1 MKQKLNKLEKYWVMY
16 DVGNSA
22 FALLVSTII
31 PIYFK
36 NMATENGVSA
46 ADSTAYLS
54 YAISISTLIVA
65 ILGPVLGTVAD
76 GKNRKKPLFTLF
88 MLIGV
93 LGCAAL
99 ALPKSAILFLVVFV
113 ITKVGFSG
121 SLIFYDS
128 MLVDVTTDERMDDV
142 SSQGY
147 AWGYIGS
154 CVPFVVSLALIFGAD
169 YIGISG
175 TVATAGAFIINALWW
190 VVVTIPLLKNYKQ
203 NYYVET
209 KVNGVKE
216 TIKRLGTV
224 CGEIKKDKKVF
235 LFLVAFFFYI
245 DGVYTIIE
253 MATSYGKDVGIN
265 DTSLLLAL
273 LLTQIVAFPCA
284 IIFGKLAQKFETS
297 RLITVCIGAYFLVAI
312 YALWLDA
319 AWKFW
324 VMATFVGVFQG
335 AIQALSRSYFA
346 KIIPKEKSSE
356 YFGIFDIFGKGAS
369 FMGTMLMGIST
380 QIFHTSKAGVIVI
393 ASMFVI
399 GFVIFKIQSQTMQ
412 RGEKRSLA
420 VSRTRDEFEAE
431 TENDYDDYDY
441 GYEDDYEPGD
451 MDFAEERF

>member
-36 NMATENGVSA
+36 NMATQNSISA

-88 MLIGV
+88 MMVGV
-93 LGCAAL
+93 IGCAAL
-99 ALPKSAILFLVVFV
+99 ALPKSAMLFLVVFV

-154 CVPFVVSLALIFGAD
+154 CVPFIASLALIFGAD

-175 TVATAGAFIINALWW
+175 TMATAIAFVINALWW
-190 VVVTIPLLKNYKQ
+190 AVVTIPLLKNYKQ

-209 KVNGVKE
+209 RTSGVTE
-216 TIKRLGTV
+216 TVKRLGSV
-224 CGEIKKDKKVF
+224 CGEIKNNKKVF

-253 MATSYGKDVGIN
+253 MATSYGKDVGIS

-284 IIFGKLAQKFETS
+284 IIFGRLAQKFDTA
-297 RLITVCIGAYFLVAI
+297 RLIAVCIGAYFLVAV

-324 VMATFVGVFQG
+324 MMATFVGVFQG
-335 AIQALSRSYFA
+335 AIQALSRSYYA
-346 KIIPKEKSSE
+346 RIIPKEKSSE

-369 FMGTMLMGIST
+369 FMGTMFMGIST

-393 ASMFVI
+393 AAMFVI
-399 GFVIFKIQSQTMQ
+399 GFVVFKLQANAMQ
-412 RGEKRSLA
+412 HKEKDFA
-420 VSRTRDEFEAE
+420 QKNVRDEFEAE
-431 TENDYDDYDY
+431 DQNDYYED
-441 GYEDDYEPGD
+441 EDDYEIGD

>member
-36 NMATENGVSA
+36 NMATQNGISA

-99 ALPKSAILFLVVFV
+99 ALPKSAMLFLVVFV

-154 CVPFVVSLALIFGAD
+154 CVPFIASLALIFGAD

-175 TVATAGAFIINALWW
+175 TMATAIAFVINALWW
-190 VVVTIPLLKNYKQ
+190 AVVTIPLLKNYKQ

-209 KVNGVKE
+209 RTSGVTE
-216 TIKRLGTV
+216 TVKRLGSV
-224 CGEIKKDKKVF
+224 CGEIKNDKKVF

-253 MATSYGKDVGIN
+253 MATSYGKDVGIS

-284 IIFGKLAQKFETS
+284 IIFGRLAQKFDTA
-297 RLITVCIGAYFLVAI
+297 RLIAVCIGAYFLVAV

-324 VMATFVGVFQG
+324 MMATFVGVFQG
-335 AIQALSRSYFA
+335 AIQALSRSYYA
-346 KIIPKEKSSE
+346 RIIPKEKSSE

-393 ASMFVI
+393 AAMFVI
-399 GFVIFKIQSQTMQ
+399 GFVVFKLQANAMQ
-412 RGEKRSLA
+412 YKEKDFA
-420 VSRTRDEFEAE
+420 QKNVRDEFEAE
-431 TENDYDDYDY
+431 DQNDYYED
-441 GYEDDYEPGD
+441 EDDYEIGD

>member
-36 NMATENGVSA
+36 NMATQNGISA

-88 MLIGV
+88 MMVGV
-93 LGCAAL
+93 IGCAAL
-99 ALPKSAILFLVVFV
+99 ALPKSAMLFLVVFV

-154 CVPFVVSLALIFGAD
+154 CVPFIASLALIFGAD

-175 TVATAGAFIINALWW
+175 TMATAIAFVINALWW
-190 VVVTIPLLKNYKQ
+190 AVVTIPLLKNYKQ

-209 KVNGVKE
+209 RTSGVTE
-216 TIKRLGTV
+216 TVKRLGSV
-224 CGEIKKDKKVF
+224 CGEIKNDKKVF

-253 MATSYGKDVGIN
+253 MATSYGKDVGIS

-284 IIFGKLAQKFETS
+284 IIFGRLAQKFDTA
-297 RLITVCIGAYFLVAI
+297 RLIAVCIGAYFLVAV

-324 VMATFVGVFQG
+324 MMATFVGVFQG
-335 AIQALSRSYFA
+335 AIQALSRSYYA
-346 KIIPKEKSSE
+346 RIIPKEKSSE

-393 ASMFVI
+393 AAMFVI
-399 GFVIFKIQSQTMQ
+399 GFVVFKLQANAMQ
-412 RGEKRSLA
+412 HKEKDFA
-420 VSRTRDEFEAE
+420 QKNVRDEFEAE
-431 TENDYDDYDY
+431 DQNDYYE
-441 GYEDDYEPGD
+441 YEDDYEIGD

>member
-1 MKQKLNKLEKYWVMY
+1 MKQKLNKLERYWVMY

-36 NMATENGVSA
+36 NMAAGNGISA
-46 ADSTAYLS
+46 SDSTAYLS

-190 VVVTIPLLKNYKQ
+190 AVVTIPLLKNYKQ
-203 NYYVET
+203 NYYMET
-209 KVNGVKE
+209 KTNGVKE
-216 TIKRLGTV
+216 TVKRLGTV
-224 CGEIKKDKKVF
+224 CGEIRNDKKVF

-253 MATSYGKDVGIN
+253 MATSYGKDVGIS

-284 IIFGKLAQKFETS
+284 IIFGKLAQKFETA
-297 RLITVCIGAYFLVAI
+297 RLIAVCIGAYFLVAV

-324 VMATFVGVFQG
+324 MMATFVGVFQG
-335 AIQALSRSYFA
+335 AIQALSRSYYA

-393 ASMFVI
+393 AAMFVI
-399 GFVIFKIQSQTMQ
+399 GFIVFKLQAGPVH
-412 RGEKRSLA
+412 RVKRA
-420 VSRTRDEFEAE
+420 FINEDEDEYE
-431 TENDYDDYDY
+431 DEDENENDY
-441 GYEDDYEPGD
+441 EIGD

>member
-154 CVPFVVSLALIFGAD
+154 CVPFIASLALIFGAD

-190 VVVTIPLLKNYKQ
+190 AVVTIPLLKNYKQ

-253 MATSYGKDVGIN
+253 MATSYGKDVGIS

-420 VSRTRDEFEAE
+420 VSRTLDEFEAE

-441 GYEDDYEPGD
+441 GYENDYEIGD
-451 MDFAEERF
+451 MNFAEERF